1 MPASIQIR
9 ESLTSLYCL
18 TFATKP
24 NGEPKRS
31 DELIMLML
39 VNTKAK
45 ATTVVKQTTY
55 VGIYFNLF
63 HRKATIRLCF
73 FLDSLRWPRKIALH
87 FSAFGAVHAL
97 KRTYADHRI
106 RILR

>member
-1 MPASIQIR
+1 METQKEVAD
-9 ESLTSLYCL
+9 LM
-18 TFATKP
+18 
-24 NGEPKRS
+24 
-31 DELIMLML
+31 MLML

-55 VGIYFNLF
+55 VGLYSNLF
-63 HRKATIRLCF
+63 HRKATVHLCF
-73 FLDSLRWPRKIALH
+73 FLDSLRWPPKIALH
-87 FSAFGAVHAL
+87 FRAFDAVHAL

>member
-1 MPASIQIR
+1 
-9 ESLTSLYCL
+9 
-18 TFATKP
+18 
-24 NGEPKRS
+24 
-31 DELIMLML
+31 MLML
-39 VNTKAK
+39 VSTKAK
-45 ATTVVKQTTY
+45 STTVVKQTPY

-63 HRKATIRLCF
+63 HRKATSRLCF
-73 FLDSLRWPRKIALH
+73 FLDSLRWPREIALQ